1 MPVANPAV
9 SELPPVASASA
20 GSRRARVLIIGNEK
34 GGSGKSTVAMHL
46 VVGFLRAGFKV
57 GSLDLDVRQASL
69 TRYLEN
75 RAAFAAGH
83 GVPLPM
89 PTHRRGPNPVA
100 AADVAGQVGGLI
112 GGSDIVI
119 VDTPGRVDDVSM
131 AIHVLADVIVTPVG
145 ESHLDLDL
153 IGNLDRRQGRAV
165 RPGPYAEFVWSVRQ
179 QRARAGLAPAE
190 WFVCHN
196 RRRQPETR
204 VGREV
209 ARTLAD
215 LSSRFAFRLV
225 PGFSERTIFQ
235 EMFPDGLTLL
245 DLREAE
251 TGVGLTLSHVAART
265 EIRRLVDA
273 LSPAASVSP

>member
-1 MPVANPAV
+1 MSLISPAV
-9 SELPPVASASA
+9 SAPPPAAAAA
-20 GSRRARVLIIGNEK
+20 GKRARVLVIGNEK

-75 RAAFAAGH
+75 RAAFAAGR

-89 PTHRRGPNPVA
+89 PTHRRGPNPVTPADATAEVA
-100 AADVAGQVGGLI
+100 ALTQGHDL
-112 GGSDIVI
+112 VI

-131 AIHVLADVIVTPVG
+131 AVHVLADVIVTPVG

-153 IGNLDRRQGRAV
+153 IGAINRRRDRAV
-165 RPGPYAEFVWSVRQ
+165 KPGPYAEFVWSVRQ
-179 QRARAGLAPAE
+179 QRARAGLPPSD

-209 ARTLAD
+209 GRALAD
-215 LSSRFAFRLV
+215 LASRFAFKLI

-235 EMFPDGLTLL
+235 ELFPDGLTLL

-251 TGVGLTLSHVAART
+251 TGVGLTMSHVAARA
-265 EIRRLVDA
+265 EIRRMVEA
-273 LSPAASVSP
+273 LSPAGTFTL

>member
-1 MPVANPAV
+1 MDDSSPAV
-9 SELPPVASASA
+9 SAPSPVAVQA
-20 GSRRARVLIIGNEK
+20 RRARVLVVGNEK
-34 GGSGKSTVAMHL
+34 GGSGKSTVAVHL
-46 VVGFLRAGFKV
+46 VVGFLRAGLKV
-57 GSLDLDVRQASL
+57 GSLDLDVRQATL

-75 RAAFAAGH
+75 RAAFAAGRN
-83 GVPLPM
+83 VLLPM
-89 PTHRRGPNPVA
+89 PTHRRGPNPVSPADA
-100 AADVAGQVGGLI
+100 ASHVAALLDGHDL
-112 GGSDIVI
+112 VI

-131 AIHVLADVIVTPVG
+131 AIHALADVIVTPVG

-165 RPGPYAEFVWSVRQ
+165 KPGPYAEFVWSVRQ
-179 QRARAGLAPAE
+179 QRARGGLPPAE

-209 ARTLAD
+209 ARTLTD
-215 LSSRFAFRLV
+215 LASRFAFKLV
-225 PGFSERTIFQ
+225 PGFSERTVFQ

-251 TGVGLTLSHVAART
+251 TGVGLTLSHVAARA
-265 EIRRLVDA
+265 EIRRLVEA
-273 LSPAASVSP
+273 LSPPGAFTL

>member
-1 MPVANPAV
+1 V
-9 SELPPVASASA
+9 
-20 GSRRARVLIIGNEK
+20 
-34 GGSGKSTVAMHL
+34 
-46 VVGFLRAGFKV
+46 
-57 GSLDLDVRQASL
+57 
-69 TRYLEN
+69 
-75 RAAFAAGH
+75 
-83 GVPLPM
+83 

-100 AADVAGQVGGLI
+100 PSAVAGEIEGLAD
-112 GGSDIVI
+112 GNDIVI

-131 AIHVLADVIVTPVG
+131 AAHVTADLIVTPVG

-153 IGNLDRRQGRAV
+153 IGNLDRRHGRAV

-179 QRARAGLAPAE
+179 QRARAGLPPAE

-209 ARTLAD
+209 AATLAD
-215 LSSRFAFRLV
+215 LASRFAFRLV

-235 EMFPDGLTLL
+235 ELFPDGLTLL

-251 TGVGLTLSHVAART
+251 TGIGLTLSHVAARA
-265 EIRRLVDA
+265 EIRHLVDA
-273 LSPAASVSP
+273 LSPAGTFTL

>member
-1 MPVANPAV
+1 MLLANPAD
-9 SELPPVASASA
+9 STPPPADAER
-20 GSRRARVLIIGNEK
+20 RRARVLVIGNEK

-46 VVGFLRAGFKV
+46 IVGFLRAGHSV
-57 GSLDLDVRQASL
+57 ASLDLDVRQASL

-75 RAAFAAGH
+75 RAAFAAGR
-83 GVPLPM
+83 GAALPM
-89 PTHRRGPNPVA
+89 PTHRRGANPAVPDNIVA
-100 AADVAGQVGGLI
+100 EVGRLAEGHDLLI
-112 GGSDIVI
+112 I
-119 VDTPGRVDDVSM
+119 DTPGRVDDVSM
-131 AIHVLADVIVTPVG
+131 AAHVLADVIVTPVG
-145 ESHLDLDL
+145 ESPLDLDL
-153 IGNLDRRQGRAV
+153 IGNLDGRRGRAV

-179 QRARAGLAPAE
+179 RRARDGLAPAA

-209 ARTLAD
+209 GRALAD
-215 LSSRFAFRLV
+215 LARRFAFRLV

-235 EMFPDGLTLL
+235 ELFPDGLTLL

-273 LSPAASVSP
+273 LEFR

>member
-1 MPVANPAV
+1 MSDARPAV
-9 SELPPVASASA
+9 STPAK
-20 GSRRARVLIIGNEK
+20 RARVLVIGNEK

-46 VVGFLRAGFKV
+46 VVGFLRAGLKV
-57 GSLDLDVRQASL
+57 GSLDLDVRQATL

-75 RAAFAAGH
+75 RAAFAAGRN
-83 GVPLPM
+83 VPLPM
-89 PTHRRGPNPVA
+89 PTHRRGPNPVT
-100 AADVAGQVGGLI
+100 AADAADHVAALLDGHDL
-112 GGSDIVI
+112 VI

-131 AIHVLADVIVTPVG
+131 AIHALADVIVTPVG

-153 IGNLDRRQGRAV
+153 IGAINRRRDRAV
-165 RPGPYAEFVWSVRQ
+165 KPGPYAEFVWSVRQ
-179 QRARAGLAPAE
+179 QRARSGLPPPE

-209 ARTLAD
+209 GRALAD
-215 LSSRFAFRLV
+215 LASRFAFRLV

-235 EMFPDGLTLL
+235 ELFPDGLTLL

-251 TGVGLTLSHVAART
+251 TGVGLTMSHVAARA
-265 EIRRLVDA
+265 EIRRLVEA
-273 LSPAASVSP
+273 LSPAGTFTL